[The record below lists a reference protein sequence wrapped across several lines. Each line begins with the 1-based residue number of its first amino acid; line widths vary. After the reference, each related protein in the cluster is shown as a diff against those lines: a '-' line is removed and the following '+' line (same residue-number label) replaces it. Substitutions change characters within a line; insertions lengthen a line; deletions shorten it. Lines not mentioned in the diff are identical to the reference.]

1 MKHGELLPIASIRVD
16 GGTQPR
22 AALDFEAIESYAEA
36 MGVGVKFP
44 AVIVFYDGDSY
55 WLADGFHRVKA
66 AYAAG
71 FDSVLSEIHQGTI
84 EDAQWHSFSANKANG
99 LRRTT
104 QDKQRAV
111 KAALLH
117 GRGNTLSD
125 RHVALHVGVDQ
136 KTVTNWRHQ
145 LETSGEIPKIRTRTV
160 TRRGRS
166 YQQETTNIGSRKAAA
181 SPFRKSVNSQQA
193 LNGFLHA
200 LKVIAECAISPADF
214 AQFMATRPDR
224 AELITSMEKA
234 NEFLELCTAEAGR
247 AGTGS
252 QPHEAYCEPESQA
265 GDDVDHATAC

>member
-125 RHVALHVGVDQ
+125 RQVAVHVGVDQ

-145 LETSGEIPKIRTRTV
+145 LETSEEIPKIRTRTV

-181 SPFRKSVNSQQA
+181 PASRKSVNSQQA

-200 LKVIAECAISPADF
+200 LKVIAECAISPAEF

-252 QPHEAYCEPESQA
+252 QPHEAYSEPESQA